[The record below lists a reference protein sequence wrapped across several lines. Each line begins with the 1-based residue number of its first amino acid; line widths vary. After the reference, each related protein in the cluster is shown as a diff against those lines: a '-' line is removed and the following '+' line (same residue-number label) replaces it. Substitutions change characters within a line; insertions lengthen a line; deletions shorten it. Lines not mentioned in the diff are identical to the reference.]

1 MALAECNIRED
12 KIFTDFTVVS
22 QEGERFPCHRM
33 FLATQSPV
41 MMAMMKH
48 DMKEKQK
55 SEVTI
60 KYKSEIVEHFVEYFY
75 TGNVPTTVLEEN
87 LESFLA
93 LSESYDL
100 RPLKYQAEE
109 AAIEKITVENMVY
122 MFALSDHYNAY
133 KLMEVSE
140 FMINTNRSSLRNQ
153 DLSEIPSSVFNT
165 IFKMLC

>member
-1 MALAECNIRED
+1 MAECNIRED
-12 KIFTDFTVVS
+12 KLFTDFTVVS

-41 MMAMMKH
+41 MMAMMTH

-60 KYKSEIVEHFVEYFY
+60 EYKSEIVEHFVEYFY
-75 TGNVPTTVLEEN
+75 TGKVPTTVLEEN

-93 LSESYDL
+93 LSEYYDL
-100 RPLKYQAEE
+100 KPLKYQAEE
-109 AAIEKITVENMVY
+109 AAVEKITVKNMVH
-122 MFALSDHYNAY
+122 MFALSEHYNAY

-140 FMINTNRSSLRNQ
+140 FLIKTNRSILKNQ
-153 DLSEIPSSVFNT
+153 DLSEIPASVFTT